1 MQGEG
6 VFCFLQLLWVGL
18 QFESWTSGEALSELF
33 TQDMLS
39 PVALWPSGDVMQT
52 FP

>member
-6 VFCFLQLLWVGL
+6 VCFSQLLRLGL

-33 TQDMLS
+33 TQDTLS
-39 PVALWPSGDVMQT
+39 LVTLWLSGDVMQT